1 MSENLK
7 KISYKKILKLD
18 DDAIVLVNSN
28 RLNNLQLAIERRYN
42 NEPCPYLDRIRWSMI
57 KYVDNNPKYVSK
69 DERFFVELPAVI
81 VAFLFKHAG
90 KNLKR
95 IPHTFYVK

>member
-1 MSENLK
+1 MKENLR
-7 KISYKKILKLD
+7 KISYKNIIKLD
-18 DDAIVLVNSN
+18 DNAIVLVNNN
-28 RLNNLQLAIERRYN
+28 RLINLQLAIERRYN
-42 NEPCPYLDRIRWSMI
+42 NKTCPYLDRIRWSMI
-57 KYVDNNPKYVSK
+57 KFIDNNPKYISK
-69 DERFFVELPAVI
+69 DDRFFVELPAAI